1 MNKDLSGLTVLVID
15 DNAQTR
21 HLLGR
26 ILQEFNVAK
35 VMNAEN
41 GYDAIFEVA
50 NFGHEIDVILCDL
63 LMPRVDGIEF
73 IQRLKKGNTP
83 DIPVIVV
90 TGHADKEFL
99 AKAAQVGVAGFLAKP
114 VKPMDLVTRILKV
127 VEAHPRGGHDGA
139 HRNKKVSMY

>member
-21 HLLGR
+21 NLLGR

-50 NFGHEIDVILCDL
+50 NFGQGIDVILCDL

-83 DIPVIVV
+83 DIPVVVV
-90 TGHADKEFL
+90 TGHADKEYL
-99 AKAAQVGVAGFLAKP
+99 TKAAEVGVAGFLAKP
-114 VKPMDLVTRILKV
+114 VKPLDLVSRVLQA
-127 VEAHPRGGHDGA
+127 VEAHPRSGHADVEQ
-139 HRNKKVSMY
+139 RKKVSMY

>member
-50 NFGHEIDVILCDL
+50 NFGQGIDVILCDL

-73 IQRLKKGNTP
+73 
-83 DIPVIVV
+83 
-90 TGHADKEFL
+90 
-99 AKAAQVGVAGFLAKP
+99 
-114 VKPMDLVTRILKV
+114 M
-127 VEAHPRGGHDGA
+127 
-139 HRNKKVSMY
+139 

>member
-50 NFGHEIDVILCDL
+50 NFGQGIDVILCDL

-73 IQRLKKGNTP
+73 MQRLKKGNTP

-90 TGHADKEFL
+90 TGHADQGFL
-99 AKAAQVGVAGFLAKP
+99 AKAAQIGVAGFLAKP
-114 VKPMDLVTRILKV
+114 VKPLDLVTRILKA
-127 VEAHPRGGHDGA
+127 VEARPRGGRGTE
-139 HRNKKVSMY
+139 RQKKVSMY